1 MLALVRFT
9 NSSGTTRRPGSFSYE
24 AALRSYDHP
33 LSRSDDGNLRS
44 SRETREQTRRCG
56 RSWQKLSGVLSKP
69 ADLIRVCVPHLER
82 RSISSTQ
89 PLMSSSLH
97 LPSAICHL
105 PASYH
110 SQNSQHLLISRRL
123 NSRKSFPT
131 VQLHPSIPRRRKLS
145 LRSASTYAS
154 LLPLNLSPDNL
165 PSHPSPA
172 TQTLLGLL
180 KALALFLLFA
190 IDPDN
195 SGGDT
200 DGNGK
205 DRVQSSEL
213 EEK

>member
-1 MLALVRFT
+1 MRFT

-69 ADLIRVCVPHLER
+69 ADLTRVCVPHLER

-105 PASYH
+105 PSASILSLSKFPASSH
-110 SQNSQHLLISRRL
+110 LSAPQLQEELPDCSTSSFNTKKEKAFTSQRQHLR
-123 NSRKSFPT
+123 
-131 VQLHPSIPRRRKLS
+131 Q
-145 LRSASTYAS
+145 
-154 LLPLNLSPDNL
+154 
-165 PSHPSPA
+165 PSP
-172 TQTLLGLL
+172 
-180 KALALFLLFA
+180 
-190 IDPDN
+190 P
-195 SGGDT
+195 
-200 DGNGK
+200 
-205 DRVQSSEL
+205 QSL
-213 EEK
+213 P

>member
-69 ADLIRVCVPHLER
+69 ADLTRVCVPHLER

-97 LPSAICHL
+97 LPSAIC
-105 PASYH
+105 
-110 SQNSQHLLISRRL
+110 QHLITLKI
-123 NSRKSFPT
+123 
-131 VQLHPSIPRRRKLS
+131 PSIFSSLGASTPGRASRLFNFILQYQEGESFHFAAPAPTPAFSPSISPLTIFQAIPALRPRLS
-145 LRSASTYAS
+145 LDCSK
-154 LLPLNLSPDNL
+154 LLPFSFSSRLILTTAA
-165 PSHPSPA
+165 A
-172 TQTLLGLL
+172 TPTETAKIG
-180 KALALFLLFA
+180 
-190 IDPDN
+190 
-195 SGGDT
+195 S
-200 DGNGK
+200 
-205 DRVQSSEL
+205 RVL
-213 EEK
+213 RWRRND